1 MFKPVFNLKI
11 RLLNSILCRNQN
23 IIYLFFYGVGILILE
38 SKMLYDGEIFS
49 QNKRS
54 RFFFLCSH
62 FVIFSIF
69 FSAVLNYLDLA
80 LGHSQGISQPRSFRP
95 RQIFSLFK
103 SLFQREYL
111 LSRKCRPRVFPFAI
125 FVQ

>member
-1 MFKPVFNLKI
+1 MFKPVFNLNM
-11 RLLNSILCRNQN
+11 RSLNSILCRNQN
-23 IIYLFFYGVGILILE
+23 IIFLFFHGVGKLILE
-38 SKMLYDGEIFS
+38 SKMLHDWEIFS

-62 FVIFSIF
+62 FVIF

-80 LGHSQGISQPRSFRP
+80 LGHSQRISQPRSLRP

-111 LSRKCRPRVFPFAI
+111 LSRKRGSRVFPFAI